1 MQIKMINIIIIIII
15 KLFFIKLN
23 IFIFKK
29 NGKKCEKLKNI
40 IFILFKH
47 LYIKRFKINKVIKRF
62 INLNFNFFIY
72 NKIVKSK

>member
-1 MQIKMINIIIIIII
+1 MTNIIIIIII

-23 IFIFKK
+23 IFFLKK
-29 NGKKCEKLKNI
+29 NRKKCRKPENI
-40 IFILFKH
+40 VFMSFKC
-47 LYIKRFKINKVIKRF
+47 LYTKRFKINKVIKRF